1 MKKILDQ
8 IMILCCMA
16 ASLFCFG
23 SCSDDLD
30 IQQEYPF
37 TVEAMPVAD
46 KIAGGQTV
54 EIRLEINEE
63 GSFSGTLYT
72 LRYFQPDGNGLLK
85 LEDGTVLKPNDRYL
99 LSEKKFRL
107 YYTSRSTNEAQTIEK
122 IRSYVKNHIPVAC
135 HAVGSGSRQ
144 HWFVAYE
151 LTGESGGT
159 WATAGIKVLD
169 PYNSNSGSTEGRRVT
184 ILEAMQTSHVTLG
197 VDRIRIPN

>member
-16 ASLFCFG
+16 VSLFCFG

-54 EIRLEINEE
+54 EIRLEITEE
-63 GSFSGTLYT
+63 GNFSGTLYT

-107 YYTSRSTNEAQTIEK
+107 YYTSRSTNETQTIDLYFENNWQDVWQLSFSFNNRNDGAEK
-122 IRSYVKNHIPVAC
+122 
-135 HAVGSGSRQ
+135 
-144 HWFVAYE
+144 
-151 LTGESGGT
+151 
-159 WATAGIKVLD
+159 
-169 PYNSNSGSTEGRRVT
+169 TEGGARV
-184 ILEAMQTSHVTLG
+184 Q
-197 VDRIRIPN
+197 